1 MTMISST
8 PNFFACPNC
17 NQYYAEPRLMSFNN
31 FGDLYYFDGYRD
43 STINT
48 LNTEFVQC
56 CDCELVFKRNELMAI
71 DESTIDQ
78 KKWDNFNRIKKPK
91 IDFYLGR
98 ADKSKHGASEE
109 LNERLEAMWEY
120 NHAFRGALSN
130 AETKQAYYLTFKEQ
144 ITVNENRLLE
154 LLGNDDS
161 HIMIKADIYRR
172 RKQFNEAKRLIRLI
186 TNDEFRHIRAL
197 FSYLCTR
204 KIIEVVDIEY
214 EPDPQ
219 IEKFPSMTADQKN
232 FAKENL
238 FFWDDKVYLTF
249 ATSSRFS
256 FKEVAV
262 IIGVIIVLSW
272 LVLYLAL

>member
-1 MTMISST
+1 MTMISNT

-17 NQYYAEPRLMSFNN
+17 YQYYAEPRLMSFNN
-31 FGDLYYFDGYRD
+31 FGDLYYFDGYHD

-56 CDCELVFKRNELMAI
+56 CNCELVFKRNELITI

-78 KKWDNFNRIKKPK
+78 EKWDNFNRIKKPT
-91 IDFYLGR
+91 IDFYLER
-98 ADKSKHGASEE
+98 ADKSNHGASEE
-109 LNERLEAMWEY
+109 LNKRLEAMWEY
-120 NHAFRGALSN
+120 NHAFRRVLSN
-130 AETKQAYYLTFKEQ
+130 AETKQAYHLTFKKQ

-172 RKQFNEAKRLIRLI
+172 RKQFDEAKRLIRLI
-186 TNDEFRHIRAL
+186 TNDEFRHVRAL

-204 KIIEVVDIEY
+204 KFTDIVDINY
-214 EPDPQ
+214 DPDPHV
-219 IEKFPSMTADQKN
+219 EKFPSMTVDQKR
-232 FAKENL
+232 FAKENH

-262 IIGVIIVLSW
+262 MTSVIIALSW
-272 LVLYLAL
+272 LVLYLVF